1 MIFQSDNNNQ
11 KKKKSG
17 VVVINEI
24 HSFVIK
30 INK

>member
-11 KKKKSG
+11 KKKSG